1 VLVGLEGAAPLR
13 QILAQKTVRA
23 ARQGTTWT
31 SASGSRRNARNLPQT
46 SALGVTNEKNASTC
60 SDRTPGRP
68 VVRGRA
74 AGAEK
79 PGG

>member
-1 VLVGLEGAAPLR
+1 VPP
-13 QILAQKTVRA
+13 
-23 ARQGTTWT
+23 RQGPAWT
-31 SASGSRRNARNLPQT
+31 AASGSRRNDCNLPQT
-46 SALGVTNEKNASTC
+46 SVLGVTNEKNASTC